1 MIAEAGGPEL
11 FNQIKEEYFSQHKD
25 PFVKDVIKAVAEK
38 DFSGLLEQVTSL
50 EQQPG
55 HPMRQLGHCSWKE
68 AIAYVLAYEDTPK
81 LIEVAKSLGD

>member
-38 DFSGLLEQVTSL
+38 DFSGLLE
-50 EQQPG
+50 
-55 HPMRQLGHCSWKE
+55 
-68 AIAYVLAYEDTPK
+68 
-81 LIEVAKSLGD
+81 